1 MITSILRG
9 TRSDNLAFVTREEDK
24 INPLGI
30 EYKGIS
36 KVAKL
41 EIKEELNWNKWIQG
55 NQCHGGYKQTRE
67 MVRCKSNE
75 NEGIK

>member
-41 EIKEELNWNKWIQG
+41 EIKEEVNWNKCIQG
-55 NQCHGGYKQTRE
+55 NQCH
-67 MVRCKSNE
+67 
-75 NEGIK
+75 

>member
-9 TRSDNLAFVTREEDK
+9 TRSDSLSFVTREEDK

-41 EIKEELNWNKWIQG
+41 EIKEEVNWNKWIQG
-55 NQCHGGYKQTRE
+55 NQCH
-67 MVRCKSNE
+67 
-75 NEGIK
+75 

>member
-1 MITSILRG
+1 V
-9 TRSDNLAFVTREEDK
+9 FVTREEDK

-41 EIKEELNWNKWIQG
+41 EIKEEANWNKMD
-55 NQCHGGYKQTRE
+55 TR
-67 MVRCKSNE
+67 
-75 NEGIK
+75 

>member
-41 EIKEELNWNKWIQG
+41 EVKEKVNWNKWIQG
-55 NQCHGGYKQTRE
+55 NQCH
-67 MVRCKSNE
+67 
-75 NEGIK
+75 

>member
-9 TRSDNLAFVTREEDK
+9 TRSDSLAFVTRGEEKKRKK

-41 EIKEELNWNKWIQG
+41 EIKEEVNWNKWIQS
-55 NQCHGGYKQTRE
+55 NQCQ
-67 MVRCKSNE
+67 
-75 NEGIK
+75 